1 MPPLQRSD
9 PYPWP
14 WDAAPDEPL
23 DATRVA
29 LVCVAVQPS
38 FTAATV
44 GAEAVTVTIGLAA
57 RALRQAG
64 AAVVCVT
71 VGARP
76 HPIRPSALR
85 TDLAEAPDPLIAAY
99 SDVVIAT
106 VGLDGFYASPLEFR
120 LRAFGRDRLVL
131 CGLGA
136 ETAVDS
142 TLRSANDRGF
152 ECLTLVDAVAPHSP
166 EVAAHTH
173 SSITMSGGI
182 FGAIGTTADLLG
194 AIGAAP
200 PLPDGAGP
208 APSAH
213 RLTVTPQ
220 EVPTP

>member
-14 WDAAPDEPL
+14 WDADVDEPL
-23 DATRVA
+23 DATRIA
-29 LVCVAVQPS
+29 LLCVAVQPS

-44 GAEAVTVTIGLAA
+44 DAEAVTVTIGLAA

-76 HPIRPSALR
+76 HPLRPSPLR
-85 TDLAEAPDPLIAAY
+85 AARPEAPDPLIAAY
-99 SDVVIAT
+99 SDAVIAS
-106 VGLDGFYASPLEFR
+106 VGIDGFYASPLEPL
-120 LRAFGRDRLVL
+120 LRELGRDRLVL

-166 EVAAHTH
+166 EIAAHAH
-173 SSITMSGGI
+173 SSVTMSGGI

-200 PLPDGAGP
+200 PLPDANGHP
-208 APSAH
+208 APALPLSVAPEE
-213 RLTVTPQ
+213 VSTP
-220 EVPTP
+220 